1 MSGQQQVD
9 IPDRAEVIILGG
21 GVIGLSLALSLAE
34 AGLRPLLFEAR
45 SFGGAV
51 TAGSLAGIGVHMHGM
66 AEFHLMTEACRL
78 WRDLAARV
86 GNPFEYNPQGQI
98 GFILDQEG
106 LESGE
111 AWVTEESALG
121 APCRLLTPAQ
131 LREIEPGLT
140 GPVLGATYAP
150 DSATVNPFFA
160 ARTLLRLARAAG
172 ALAFEHSPVATLL
185 TEGSRVA
192 GVRLA
197 SGQEIR
203 ASHTILAAGPWSQ
216 EIAAP
221 AGAEVPLR
229 PRQAQCLVGLRQP
242 PGTIRHVV
250 SAVERRGGVDA
261 GYTQIQQSV
270 NGQILFNTVIT
281 PVESG
286 PAAKDRIN
294 EVPASFVTSSVDM
307 LVRLFPG
314 LADLVLLRSW
324 VRFEAVSPDAR
335 FMAGRLKPEG
345 LWICAGDNGSGYCR
359 ALMLGRFL
367 AGEIT
372 GKAGAGL
379 PPDLSAEARRLYTPD
394 RFPQQAA

>member
-1 MSGQQQVD
+1 MPAAAQAQPPASAG
-9 IPDRAEVIILGG
+9 VIILGG
-21 GVIGLSLALSLAE
+21 GVIGLALALTLAK
-34 AGLRPLLFEAR
+34 AGLRPVLCEAR

-78 WRDLAARV
+78 WRDLAAV
-86 GNPFEYNPQGQI
+86 TGNPFEYNPQGQI
-98 GFILDQEG
+98 GFVLDQEG
-106 LESGE
+106 LESGA
-111 AWVTEESALG
+111 AWVAEESALG
-121 APCRLLTPAQ
+121 APCRLLSPAE
-131 LREIEPGLT
+131 LREIEPGMT

-150 DSATVNPFFA
+150 DSATVNPFLA
-160 ARTLLRLARAAG
+160 ARTLLRLAREAG
-172 ALAFEHSPVATLL
+172 ALTFEHQPVAALL
-185 TEGSRVA
+185 TGGGRVT

-197 SGQEIR
+197 SGQEIHAR
-203 ASHTILAAGPWSQ
+203 QTILAAGPWSQ

-221 AGAEVPLR
+221 LGVTVPLH

-242 PGTIRHVV
+242 PGTIRHVI

-261 GYTQIQQSV
+261 GYTQIQQSM

-281 PVESG
+281 PVASG
-286 PAAKDRIN
+286 PAAKDRVN

-307 LVRLFPG
+307 LVRLFPA

-335 FMAGRLKPEG
+335 FLAGRLPPEG

-359 ALMLGRFL
+359 ALMLARFL
-367 AGEIT
+367 AGEIS
-372 GKAGAGL
+372 GVAQDGL
-379 PPDLSAEARRLYTPD
+379 APDLAAQARALYAPA
-394 RFPQQAA
+394 RFSQQAA

>member
-1 MSGQQQVD
+1 MQRQQVQ
-9 IPDRAEVIILGG
+9 PPGEAGVIILGG
-21 GVIGLSLALSLAE
+21 GVIGLSLALALAE
-34 AGLRPLLFEAR
+34 AGLRPLLIEAR

-78 WRDLAARV
+78 WRDLAAKV

-106 LESGE
+106 MESGE
-111 AWVTEESALG
+111 AWVAEESALG

-140 GPVLGATYAP
+140 GPVLGATWAP

-160 ARTLLRLARAAG
+160 ARTLLRLAREAG
-172 ALAFEHSPVATLL
+172 ALAFEHCPAAALL
-185 TEGSRVA
+185 SQGGRIT

-197 SGQEIR
+197 NGQEIR
-203 ASHTILAAGPWSQ
+203 ADHTILAAGPWSQ

-221 AGAEVPLR
+221 AGVMVPLR

-281 PVESG
+281 PVDSG
-286 PAAKDRIN
+286 AAGRDRIN
-294 EVPASFVTSSVDM
+294 EVPASFVTSSIDM
-307 LVRLFPG
+307 LVRLFPA

-335 FMAGRLKPEG
+335 FMAGRLAPEG

-359 ALMLGRFL
+359 ALMLGRYL
-367 AGEIT
+367 AGEIS
-372 GKAGAGL
+372 GNSRAGL
-379 PPDLSAEARRLYTPD
+379 APDLVAQARALYAPA
-394 RFPQQAA
+394 RFSQQAA